1 MAFIAAQCLLLR
13 SPFATIPI
21 ESIFRVVYGANMKST
36 TFSIYL
42 AVAALLLWVPASPSI
57 AQLNT
62 QMLEALVL
70 ESERT
75 NALPKPVLEDMLNQ
89 GVRLEEAAAIAVST
103 ATTASYAEAY
113 THYSICMAVS
123 ERQAEDIYN
132 IVTEAARDDI
142 KPNVLVEARYTLDNY
157 IANRCESLTVNARQ
171 APESNLSTENTVGA
185 RASISQ

>member
-1 MAFIAAQCLLLR
+1 
-13 SPFATIPI
+13 
-21 ESIFRVVYGANMKST
+21 MKSRQLC
-36 TFSIYL
+36 FAQVIAFLMCIGS
-42 AVAALLLWVPASPSI
+42 ASSPL

-75 NALPKPVLEDMLNQ
+75 KALPKPVLEDMLNQ

-132 IVTEAARDDI
+132 IVTEAARDDV